1 MVNFNLKILF
11 VLTFLVLFSGCKQ
24 NSEYINNDYRHSNL
38 SFFVDKR
45 FTDVD
50 AAVAEI
56 ANQLLLNIPSNAQK
70 QNKIIL
76 TTFVDLNTLA
86 KTSPLGRVISESL
99 IDELHSRNFKI
110 IDFRMQEMLTINKNG
125 EFSLTRD
132 VSKLKDEVPEAL
144 IVVGTY
150 SVIDDSAVVLNARI
164 MNTFTSDVISTA
176 KVIYHFKNCEE
187 FNICKEVEK
196 PKDVKVTKMKILEDK

>member
-50 AAVAEI
+50 PAVAEI